1 MTQDELIEAY
11 LDLATLAM
19 DIGDVTS
26 MMGLVD
32 LSRRAGLS
40 VSDTAYQARITLFQ
54 AAVDSYFE

>member
-19 DIGDVTS
+19 DIGDITS

-32 LSRRAGLS
+32 LCARTGSS
-40 VSDTAYQARITLFQ
+40 VSDAAYQARTSLFQ

>member
-19 DIGDVTS
+19 DIGDIEA

-32 LSRRAGLS
+32 LALHTGPSTSGVAS
-40 VSDTAYQARITLFQ
+40 QVYIYLFQ
-54 AAVDSYFE
+54 AAVDSYF